1 MIRFL
6 LLSILLT
13 LAVRMF
19 WRLVDGAI
27 EGYTGQPRVRQRS
40 SGVPAIGTQMVRDP
54 VCGTFVVPEN
64 SISLSESGGLVYFCS
79 DRCRDQYR
87 ARPSTNS
94 GRPEPAKGR
103 TA

>member
-13 LAVRMF
+13 LAARMF
-19 WRLVDGAI
+19 WQMVDGAI
-27 EGYTGQPRVRQRS
+27 EGYTGQPRGRS
-40 SGVPAIGTQMVRDP
+40 SGVPAKGVQMVRDP
-54 VCGTFVVPEN
+54 VCGTFVVPADAI
-64 SISLSESGGLVYFCS
+64 SISEQGRQLYFCS

-87 ARPSTNS
+87 ASS
-94 GRPEPAKGR
+94 SGGRPDRIEGR

>member
-13 LAVRMF
+13 LAIRMF

-27 EGYTGQPRVRQRS
+27 EGYTGQPRGRRGS
-40 SGVPAIGTQMVRDP
+40 SGVPAKAVPMVRDP
-54 VCGTFVVPEN
+54 VCGTFVVPA
-64 SISLSESGGLVYFCS
+64 SAVSLSEPGGLVYFCS

-87 ARPSTNS
+87 ARPSASS
-94 GRPEPAKGR
+94 GRPERVEGR
-103 TA
+103 IA